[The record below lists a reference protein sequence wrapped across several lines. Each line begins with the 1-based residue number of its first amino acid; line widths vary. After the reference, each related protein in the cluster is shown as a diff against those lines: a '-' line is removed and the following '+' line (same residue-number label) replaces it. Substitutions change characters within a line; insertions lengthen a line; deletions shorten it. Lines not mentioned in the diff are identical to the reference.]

1 MLNDQFDPR
10 SDYGATEL
18 AMQGTNARYAG
29 DNRLL
34 VQFHVLPM
42 IDDVRS
48 AEEGRPIYKD
58 VDHVRIMQP
67 GNKESIVDRPVTE
80 MDIARFRQ
88 QYDNWKSGQEELVE
102 GTPLEAWPEIT
113 RAQVEEMRY
122 FNVRTV
128 EQLADMADA
137 HAQKFMGINEM
148 RRKARLY
155 RDRAAKNAVSTK
167 LQKELK
173 EKDNQIASLN
183 EALKDLQTKVAG
195 LENGVKFKPA

>member
-1 MLNDQFDPR
+1 MLNDFDPR
-10 SDYGATEL
+10 QDYGATEL
-18 AMQGTNARYAG
+18 AMQGNNARYAG

-88 QYDNWKSGQEELVE
+88 QYDNWKSGQEELIE

-137 HAQKFMGINEM
+137 HAQKFMGINAL
-148 RRKARLY
+148 RKAARLY

-167 LQKELK
+167 LQKQLA
-173 EKDNQIASLN
+173 EKDNQIAALN
-183 EALKDLQTKVAG
+183 AALQDLQAKVAG
-195 LENGVKFKPA
+195 LESGGVKFKPA

>member
-1 MLNDQFDPR
+1 MFNEFDPR
-10 SDYGATEL
+10 ADYGATDL

-183 EALKDLQTKVAG
+183 EALKDLQAKVAG
-195 LENGVKFKPA
+195 LENGVKFAPA

>member
-1 MLNDQFDPR
+1 MLNEFDPR
-10 SDYGATEL
+10 ADYGATDL

-183 EALKDLQTKVAG
+183 EALKDLQAKVAG
-195 LENGVKFKPA
+195 LENGVKFAPA

>member
-1 MLNDQFDPR
+1 MLNEFNPR
-10 SDYGATEL
+10 ADYGATEL
-18 AMQGTNARYAG
+18 AMQGVNSRYAG
-29 DNRLL
+29 DNKLL

-42 IDDVRS
+42 LDDSRS
-48 AEEGRPIYKD
+48 AQEGRPMYRD
-58 VDHVRIMQP
+58 VDHIRIMQP

-88 QYDNWKSGQEELVE
+88 QYDNWKAGQEELVE

-173 EKDNQIASLN
+173 EKDNQIAALN

-195 LENGVKFKPA
+195 LENVPKFKPA